1 MTVYHTRTSPDLL
14 GAFAVGTTLQLG
26 VPGRQEPLR
35 AKLEQTH
42 NTGSTAVWSGPVE
55 GGSDADTLT
64 VVKGQLETHITLTTT
79 EQTLSFVVD
88 NATGATQV
96 TDQNA
101 LLMRATPDPIV
112 TPDAKQLPPLPP
124 PAQG

>member
-1 MTVYHTRTSPDLL
+1 MGR
-14 GAFAVGTTLQLG
+14 TLQLG

-35 AKLEQTH
+35 AKLDETH

-64 VVKGQLETHITLTTT
+64 VVKGQLETHITL
-79 EQTLSFVVD
+79 
-88 NATGATQV
+88 
-96 TDQNA
+96 
-101 LLMRATPDPIV
+101 ATPTRPCPSWWTTPPRHPGDRPERAADARHAGPDRH
-112 TPDAKQLPPLPP
+112 PDAKQLPLPP